1 MQAVTNFDATRGLIE
16 YAVSVFR
23 SKFKALQDQEV
34 SDRQEWIAK
43 KVGEDWFK
51 RPEKYWTAYANG
63 EAGDLCDRIRMN
75 RAFQPK
81 YYNWYSEK
89 LKCAEELLK
98 KFDCAVGPCQAKEI
112 TLSDEDLA
120 LISISLQS
128 ALEN

>member
-1 MQAVTNFDATRGLIE
+1 MQAVTDFEATRAEID

-51 RPEKYWTAYANG
+51 RSEKYWTAYANG
-63 EAGDLCDRIRMN
+63 ETGDLFDRLAMI
-75 RAFQPK
+75 RAFKPK

-89 LKCAEELLK
+89 LKYAEELLK
-98 KFDCAVGPCQAKEI
+98 KFDCAIGPCQAKEI
-112 TLSDEDLA
+112 TLSDADLA
-120 LISISLQS
+120 FLSISLKS